1 MIAVA
6 KPDGPLMANLM
17 NLAWNEYDFSILFYC
32 FSTGVRDGLELCMK
46 RAVEDPAV
54 TAIVVHGDGKT
65 FPAGADI
72 TEFKGLRETRG
83 ESAL

>member
-1 MIAVA
+1 
-6 KPDGPLMANLM
+6 
-17 NLAWNEYDFSILFYC
+17 
-32 FSTGVRDGLELCMK
+32 MK

-83 ESAL
+83 ESVL